1 MLSTKKYQYFHC
13 NLLIHFVINSVEL
26 FNLTRKFSID
36 EKVNFNSGISCTLKR
51 LTRAGY
57 FHIVYLGCTI

>member
-1 MLSTKKYQYFHC
+1 MHSTQKHQYFHC

-36 EKVNFNSGISCTLKR
+36 EKVNFNLGISCIKKADTCWLFSR
-51 LTRAGY
+51 C
-57 FHIVYLGCTI
+57 VMS